1 MTEFEAQVLADLSV
15 LKNQMKDLVGNG
27 QPGRV
32 AHIEARILDHDRAM
46 QRLKGMAAA
55 FAAMLTIA
63 HAGIDLFLGRRG

>member
-15 LKNQMKDLVGNG
+15 LKTQMKDLVGNG

-32 AHIEARILDHDRAM
+32 THIESRLLDHERAV

-63 HAGIDLFLGRRG
+63 HAGIDIFLGRH

>member
-15 LKNQMKDLVGNG
+15 LKTQMKDLVGNG

-32 AHIEARILDHDRAM
+32 AQIEARVLEHERAV

-55 FAAMLTIA
+55 FAAMLTVA
-63 HAGIDLFLGRRG
+63 HAGIDIVLRRH

>member
-15 LKNQMKDLVGNG
+15 LKTQMKDLVGNG

-32 AHIEARILDHDRAM
+32 SQIESRLLDHERAV

-55 FAAMLTIA
+55 FAAMLTIVHTA
-63 HAGIDLFLGRRG
+63 ADFIIRRH

>member
-15 LKNQMKDLVGNG
+15 LKSQMKDLLGNG

-32 AHIEARILDHDRAM
+32 AQIESRLLDHERAV

-55 FAAMLTIA
+55 FAAMLTIVHTA
-63 HAGIDLFLGRRG
+63 TDLLLRHRA

>member
-15 LKNQMKDLVGNG
+15 LKTQMKDLVGNG

-32 AHIEARILDHDRAM
+32 AQIEARIFEHERAV

-63 HAGIDLFLGRRG
+63 HAGIDIFLGGRR

>member
-15 LKNQMKDLVGNG
+15 LKTQMKDLVGNG

-32 AHIEARILDHDRAM
+32 SQIESRLLDHERAV

-55 FAAMLTIA
+55 FAAMLTIVHTA
-63 HAGIDLFLGRRG
+63 ADFIIRRHL

>member
-15 LKNQMKDLVGNG
+15 LKSQMKDLVGNG

-32 AHIEARILDHDRAM
+32 SQIESRLLDHERAV

-55 FAAMLTIA
+55 FAAMLTIVHTA
-63 HAGIDLFLGRRG
+63 TDFVLRRHP

>member
-1 MTEFEAQVLADLSV
+1 MTEFQAQVLADLSV

-32 AHIEARILDHDRAM
+32 ADIEARILDHDRAM

-55 FAAMLTIA
+55 FAAVLTVA
-63 HAGIDLFLGRRG
+63 HAGVDLFLGRHG

>member
-15 LKNQMKDLVGNG
+15 LKTQMKDLVGNG

-32 AHIEARILDHDRAM
+32 AQMESRLLDHERAV

-55 FAAMLTIA
+55 FAAMLTLVHTATDIFLRH
-63 HAGIDLFLGRRG
+63 HA

>member
-15 LKNQMKDLVGNG
+15 LKTQMKDLVGNG

-46 QRLKGMAAA
+46 QRLKGMAAG
-55 FAAMLTIA
+55 FAAVLTIA

>member
-15 LKNQMKDLVGNG
+15 LKTQMKDLVGNG

-32 AHIEARILDHDRAM
+32 SQIEARVLDHERAV

-55 FAAMLTIA
+55 FAAMLTIVHTA
-63 HAGIDLFLGRRG
+63 TDLFLRRH

>member
-1 MTEFEAQVLADLSV
+1 MTEFEAQVIADLSV

>member
-15 LKNQMKDLVGNG
+15 LKTQMKDLVGNG

-63 HAGIDLFLGRRG
+63 HAATDIVLRRHG